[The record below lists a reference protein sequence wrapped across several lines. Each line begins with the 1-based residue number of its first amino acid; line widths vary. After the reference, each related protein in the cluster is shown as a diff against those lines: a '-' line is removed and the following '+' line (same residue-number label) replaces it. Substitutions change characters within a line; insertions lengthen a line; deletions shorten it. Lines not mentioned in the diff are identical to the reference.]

1 MKVESPLLE
10 DVKVLKHR
18 EDSAKHALDITDK
31 GDATKRDSPE
41 AFNLSVPLQLRIP
54 YSAASCS
61 NTCGTAF
68 CTNDS
73 YSPRAWP
80 SPPMDSG
87 GVSGSACFPTP
98 TSAPNSALV
107 YCNLSTPISPGTC
120 SSVGS
125 SFGVPTKE
133 EDTTLYTTMPDYYA
147 PGSDIQPT
155 YGSQL
160 TPGMNAIMSSMSKGP
175 HGVAI
180 APNLNTSVSG
190 IDRGEQEMC
199 LANMQRVDEPYAK
212 LIYRAFMSKADHQM
226 SLQELYQWFRE
237 NTNKAVNEKT
247 GWQNSIR
254 HNLSMNAVSVLPY
267 CPSIRDRVRKE
278 CDAFWAPTDACYFFL
293 AALGLYKT

>member
-10 DVKVLKHR
+10 DVKVLKPQD
-18 EDSAKHALDITDK
+18 DSAKHALDINDK
-31 GDATKRDSPE
+31 GEAAKRESPE
-41 AFNLSVPLQLRIP
+41 AFNLSVPLHLRIA
-54 YSAASCS
+54 YSTASYS

-73 YSPRAWP
+73 YSPRGWP

-87 GVSGSACFPTP
+87 SISTSACYPTP

-107 YCNLSTPISPGTC
+107 YCNLNTPISPGSC
-120 SSVGS
+120 SSAGS

-133 EDTTLYTTMPDYYA
+133 ADTPLYTTMPDYYT

-155 YGSQL
+155 YGAQL
-160 TPGMNAIMSSMSKGP
+160 TSGMSTIVSPISKGP
-175 HGVAI
+175 HGVAL
-180 APNLNTSVSG
+180 APNLNNGVSG
-190 IDRGEQEMC
+190 IDMGEQEMC
-199 LANMQRVDEPYAK
+199 LANMQKVDEPYAK

-247 GWQNSIR
+247 GW
-254 HNLSMNAVSVLPY
+254 
-267 CPSIRDRVRKE
+267 
-278 CDAFWAPTDACYFFL
+278 
-293 AALGLYKT
+293 